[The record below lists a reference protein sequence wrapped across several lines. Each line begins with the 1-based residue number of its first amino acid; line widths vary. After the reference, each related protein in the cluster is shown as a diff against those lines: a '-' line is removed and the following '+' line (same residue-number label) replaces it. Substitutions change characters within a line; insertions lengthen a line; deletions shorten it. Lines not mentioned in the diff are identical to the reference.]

1 MKRTSPLGEMQQA
14 AAPETA
20 AKRVTPCFFLL
31 RLLFTNG

>member
-1 MKRTSPLGEMQQA
+1 MKRASPLGEMQQA

-20 AKRVTPCFFLL
+20 AKSVTPCFFL